1 MINIQSHQNISK
13 IKTIDDLK
21 EIYPKGVANDLNMV
35 MFSTSGVHGT
45 YSSIEDLETA
55 IKTNDPEYEGNYKL
69 TVLSIHPRIVSMQ
82 YGHIEITL
90 DDIDYLKK
98 LRASSNEFLQNYI
111 PSPDVPQ
118 QPTEKDK

>member
-13 IKTIDDLK
+13 LETIKDLKTIFPNG
-21 EIYPKGVANDLNMV
+21 EANDLNMV

-45 YSSIEDLETA
+45 YSTIEELEEA
-55 IKTNDPEYEGNYKL
+55 IKTNDEGYEGEYWL
-69 TVLSIHPRIVSMQ
+69 TILVIHPRIVSMQ
-82 YGHIEITL
+82 YGSIEITL

-111 PSPDVPQ
+111 PSPDVPNDEV
-118 QPTEKDK
+118 TK